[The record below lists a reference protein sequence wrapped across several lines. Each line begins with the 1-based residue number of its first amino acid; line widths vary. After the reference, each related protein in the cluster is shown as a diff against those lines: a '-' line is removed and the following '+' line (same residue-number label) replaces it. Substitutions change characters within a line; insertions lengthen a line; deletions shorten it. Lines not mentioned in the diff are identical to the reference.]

1 LFRANKADEYLSQ
14 FSELNAKK
22 AEELRKKLE
31 ALKIS
36 RLKEEFIVKILDTLP
51 ASVDEMKVL
60 LQGYVVSINQ
70 EDMKKVTDPFF
81 TTRTTRHV
89 GLGLPLFAA
98 AAERCNGDFK
108 VEKAPGQGL
117 RVKAS
122 FQYGH
127 IDRAPLGD
135 IASTITTLIM
145 GNSGIDFVYTHIVD
159 GREFS
164 LDTREIKAEMAD
176 LALTDPM
183 VIHQL
188 TKTIRNSLRRL
199 DSDDGEEESK
209 EAKNGKADN

>member
-1 LFRANKADEYLSQ
+1 MRELSLHILDIAENGVTAGADCIQILV
-14 FSELNAKK
+14 
-22 AEELRKKLE
+22 EEARRDDH
-31 ALKIS
+31 LKIVIQDNGS
-36 RLKEEFIVKILDTLP
+36 GLP
-51 ASVDEMKVL
+51 PEKRDKL
-60 LQGYVVSINQ
+60 
-70 EDMKKVTDPFF
+70 TDPFV
-81 TTRTTRHV
+81 TTRTTRRV
-89 GLGLPLFAA
+89 GLGLPLLATAA
-98 AAERCNGDFK
+98 QRCDGDFNVTSEAHK
-108 VEKAPGQGL
+108 GT
-117 RVKAS
+117 RVVAT
-122 FQYGH
+122 FQYSH

-145 GNSGIDFVYTHIVD
+145 GNSDIDFVYTHIVD

-199 DSDDGEEESK
+199 DSDDGEPESK